1 MDGEVEPDW
10 EALAA
15 EVEAFELENPEEAA
29 ELAAEMTAAKTRNCM
44 RRRDDANDEQQQ
56 GGEEQVISS
65 RFAYFLS
72 IVVGD

>member
-15 EVEAFELENPEEAA
+15 KVEAFELENPEEVV
-29 ELAAEMTAAKTRNCM
+29 ELAVEMVAAKARNCS
-44 RRRDDANDEQQQ
+44 RRRDDNNDQQRQ
-56 GGEEQVISS
+56 GGEEQVISPH
-65 RFAYFLS
+65 FAFFLS